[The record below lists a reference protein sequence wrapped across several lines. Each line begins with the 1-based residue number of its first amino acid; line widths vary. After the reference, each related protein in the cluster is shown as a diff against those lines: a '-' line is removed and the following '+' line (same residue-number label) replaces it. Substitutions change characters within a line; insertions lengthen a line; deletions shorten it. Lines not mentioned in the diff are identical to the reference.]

1 MMDFISVPLVVGIV
15 CAGIYGLFEL
25 FVRKRER
32 LAIIEKIGDKLDAS
46 AFDGK
51 LGLPN
56 YMRNFS
62 FSSLKAGCLLA
73 GIGLGLLVGFIINMC
88 MATNSYYDDGWYRHE
103 VAGTAYGAS
112 VLLFGGIGLII
123 AFVIELKLGKN
134 NKCHRLACIDVACC
148 MQHATSL
155 QVDLPE
161 EFRTMEI
168 RLGKVDRT
176 PTYEMRIHCLIGAFI
191 EVP

>member
-51 LGLPN
+51 LGLPH

-62 FSSLKAGCLLA
+62 FSSR
-73 GIGLGLLVGFIINMC
+73 VP
-88 MATNSYYDDGWYRHE
+88 
-103 VAGTAYGAS
+103 
-112 VLLFGGIGLII
+112 FGGNRIR
-123 AFVIELKLGKN
+123 FVG
-134 NKCHRLACIDVACC
+134 RL
-148 MQHATSL
+148 
-155 QVDLPE
+155 
-161 EFRTMEI
+161 
-168 RLGKVDRT
+168 
-176 PTYEMRIHCLIGAFI
+176 YY
-191 EVP
+191 

>member
-1 MMDFISVPLVVGIV
+1 MMDFISIPLVVGIV

-62 FSSLKAGCLLA
+62 FSSLKVGCLLA

-88 MATNSYYDDGWYRHE
+88 MATNYCYDDGWYRNE

-123 AFVIELKLGKN
+123 AFVIELKLGKT
-134 NKCHRLACIDVACC
+134 NK
-148 MQHATSL
+148 
-155 QVDLPE
+155 
-161 EFRTMEI
+161 
-168 RLGKVDRT
+168 
-176 PTYEMRIHCLIGAFI
+176 
-191 EVP
+191 

>member
-88 MATNSYYDDGWYRHE
+88 MATNSYYDDGRCIQHSGSFPYQCK
-103 VAGTAYGAS
+103 
-112 VLLFGGIGLII
+112 GL
-123 AFVIELKLGKN
+123 
-134 NKCHRLACIDVACC
+134 
-148 MQHATSL
+148 
-155 QVDLPE
+155 
-161 EFRTMEI
+161 
-168 RLGKVDRT
+168 
-176 PTYEMRIHCLIGAFI
+176 
-191 EVP
+191 

>member
-134 NKCHRLACIDVACC
+134 NKLQLACLYRGSVLHEARYVY
-148 MQHATSL
+148 TTGRS
-155 QVDLPE
+155 P
-161 EFRTMEI
+161 R
-168 RLGKVDRT
+168 
-176 PTYEMRIHCLIGAFI
+176 RIQDNGN
-191 EVP
+191 